1 MKADPSV
8 AFNSMTSSPSQNP
21 RQGDS
26 SDSNQGI
33 EGNVLQLWNILK
45 RRYRWFFS
53 VFGIV
58 ITFVGYET
66 LRDRALNPVY
76 MGSFQ
81 ILLVDPIDARPS
93 GTGSASTTDPR
104 IRISN
109 VPDLISVLTSPSIL
123 HPLAGTAGLNPNA
136 LDGRIDVFK
145 PNPRTEGILQV
156 NLRWGN
162 PDEGAKLIKSLAA
175 GYLEFAKEQRELR
188 LARGLQFIDEQMP
201 ILQSRVNVLQQKL
214 AEYRRTDGLLEPEE
228 RSRQIANKMSETE
241 SRLTELQ
248 TQYRQLQA
256 LKSTVLSGKLISPS
270 TTGSSVQPT
279 SGASAS
285 NVPLVA
291 TSAFTPLL
299 DSLIAVEK
307 DIAEI
312 SGSYKANSPV
322 LQSLIA
328 KRNKIKPALQRR
340 ELDSIEASLRENLS
354 AQDALRNQYKDLY
367 DVFRVEGPDLV
378 KKYQLLDQRL
388 NVAKGNLQSYI
399 QERETIRLDMAKQ
412 AQPWQLIQLPYFSS
426 DPVEPD
432 VGKRLR
438 TGLLIA
444 VLAGAG
450 ASILR
455 DRFDRVFHNIS
466 ELESSI
472 NKPILGSIP
481 YISDESLRASLILD
495 KDISISDSPD
505 AWRVRE
511 SMRNLYASIKLM
523 QATREAKLL
532 AISSTVA
539 DEGKT
544 STAVLMASSF
554 SELGLKVL
562 LIDGDMRKTGLHEAL
577 HIKNASGLT
586 DLFTNPDLNI
596 SSLLQWVSPNLAVI
610 TGGYR
615 PPDPAGL
622 LSTERLTAVVAKI
635 RQLSTFDLI
644 IIDTPPALNIADPIL
659 ISRNL
664 DGLLLL
670 VTLGKTSK
678 TLLKTTMKRLDSA
691 GINTLGVICRDSL
704 ESTSQIDY
712 GYYNDQ
718 PTSQADRYKSHI
730 KSKIVKTA
738 ATKASSLL
746 KWLDRRS

>member
-33 EGNVLQLWNILK
+33 EGNILQLWNILN

-367 DVFRVEGPDLV
+367 DIFRVEGPDLV

>member
-586 DLFTNPDLNI
+586 DLFTTPDLNI